1 MFYHALLSYN
11 EDINEYKKYQLK
23 CGVGRLLY
31 NGYVKW
37 CRKNK
42 IEPLIEFQK
51 SQLIEYPSSANDI
64 PKEHYH
70 FPKKRFINNSINEKR
85 EKLNKYFLEAL
96 HQGMIEGKIIAAD
109 TKSENFLFVFGYGE
123 DIIANFK
130 PIEVLKPDTSYERE
144 NGKRTIRYLLEEL
157 MKYSDDEIRP
167 SINGKKHLI
176 LNSCF
181 SITDHQFKSS
191 DFEKNQIYKGNEIIK
206 IGEIY
211 ATALKKAKEQ
221 NV

>member
-1 MFYHALLSYN
+1 
-11 EDINEYKKYQLK
+11 
-23 CGVGRLLY
+23 
-31 NGYVKW
+31 
-37 CRKNK
+37 
-42 IEPLIEFQK
+42 
-51 SQLIEYPSSANDI
+51 
-64 PKEHYH
+64 
-70 FPKKRFINNSINEKR
+70 
-85 EKLNKYFLEAL
+85 
-96 HQGMIEGKIIAAD
+96 MIEGKIIAAD

-167 SINGKKHLI
+167 SINRKKHLI

-191 DFEKNQIYKGNEIIK
+191 DFEKNQIYKGNEISK
-206 IGEIY
+206 IRNIY
-211 ATALKKAKEQ
+211 DTALNKAKEQ